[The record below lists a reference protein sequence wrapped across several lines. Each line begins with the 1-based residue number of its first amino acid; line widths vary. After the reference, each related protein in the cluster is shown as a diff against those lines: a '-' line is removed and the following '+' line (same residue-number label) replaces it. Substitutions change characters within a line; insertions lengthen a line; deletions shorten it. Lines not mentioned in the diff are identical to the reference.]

1 MNALSYF
8 MRNEKEPARLIVDL
22 HIHSIYSPDSPVEPR
37 TVLKIAKKKGLNGV
51 AVTDHDTIRGGLAAL
66 KANSDP
72 NFVVIVGSEVET
84 TDKGDIIGLFLTQ
97 EIRSR
102 EASEIIQEI
111 KEQGGVAM
119 WAHPYREGKNLL
131 PSVNIEK
138 IDVIEGF
145 NAKTLESQNMLARAL
160 AERYHKPAA
169 GASDAHAAEEI
180 GNAAT
185 LLDCSSIDGIKE
197 ALLKG
202 KTEVVGFKLSHEHLY
217 DLHLR
222 AQQLA

>member
-1 MNALSYF
+1 
-8 MRNEKEPARLIVDL
+8 LIVDL
-22 HIHSIYSPDSPVEPR
+22 HIHSVYSPDSPVEPR

-51 AVTDHDTIRGGLAAL
+51 AVTDHDTIRGGLEAL
-66 KANSDP
+66 KANTDP

-97 EIRSR
+97 EIQSR
-102 EASEIIQEI
+102 EASEVIKEI

-131 PSVNIEK
+131 SSVVIK
-138 IDVIEGF
+138 QIDVIEGL

-160 AERYHKPAA
+160 AERYRKPVA
-169 GASDAHAAEEI
+169 GVSDAHAAEEI
-180 GNAAT
+180 GNAVT
-185 LLDCSSIDGIKE
+185 LIDGSSVGGIRE

-202 KTEVVGFKLSHEHLY
+202 KTQVIGFKLSHEHLY
-217 DLHLR
+217 DLHLP

>member
-1 MNALSYF
+1 MNTSGHV
-8 MRNEKEPARLIVDL
+8 MRNEKERASLIVDL
-22 HIHSIYSPDSPVEPR
+22 HIHSVYSPDSPVEPR

-51 AVTDHDTIRGGLAAL
+51 AVTDHDTIRGGLEAL
-66 KANSDP
+66 KANTDP

-84 TDKGDIIGLFLTQ
+84 TDKGDIIGLFLTH
-97 EIRSR
+97 EIQSR
-102 EASEIIQEI
+102 EASEVIKEI

-131 PSVNIEK
+131 PNVVK
-138 IDVIEGF
+138 KQIDVIEGL

-160 AERYHKPAA
+160 AERCRKPVA
-169 GASDAHAAEEI
+169 GVSDAHAAEEI

-185 LLDCSSIDGIKE
+185 LIDGSSVDGIRE

-202 KTEVVGFKLSHEHLY
+202 KTQVIGFKLSHEHLY
-217 DLHLR
+217 DLHLP

>member
-1 MNALSYF
+1 M
-8 MRNEKEPARLIVDL
+8 
-22 HIHSIYSPDSPVEPR
+22 
-37 TVLKIAKKKGLNGV
+37 AKKKGLNGV
-51 AVTDHDTIRGGLAAL
+51 AVTDHDTIRGGLEAL

-84 TDKGDIIGLFLTQ
+84 TDKGDIIGLFLSQ
-97 EIRSR
+97 EIQSR
-102 EASEIIQEI
+102 EANEVIEEI

-131 PSVNIEK
+131 PSVLINR

-160 AERYHKPAA
+160 AERCRKPVA

-185 LLDCSSIDGIKE
+185 LIDCSSFDGIRE
-197 ALLKG
+197 ALIKG
-202 KTEVVGFKLSHEHLY
+202 KTQVIGFKLSHEHLY
-217 DLHLR
+217 DLHLP
-222 AQQLA
+222 AQQLI

>member
-1 MNALSYF
+1 MNTF
-8 MRNEKEPARLIVDL
+8 GHVMRNEKERASLIVDL
-22 HIHSIYSPDSPVEPR
+22 HIHSVYSPDSPVEPR

-51 AVTDHDTIRGGLAAL
+51 AVTDHDTIRGGLEAL
-66 KANSDP
+66 KANTDP

-97 EIRSR
+97 EIQSR
-102 EASEIIQEI
+102 EASEVIKEI

-131 PSVNIEK
+131 SSVVIK
-138 IDVIEGF
+138 QIDVIEGL

-160 AERYHKPAA
+160 AERYRKPVA
-169 GASDAHAAEEI
+169 GVSDAHAAEEI
-180 GNAAT
+180 GNAVT
-185 LLDCSSIDGIKE
+185 LIDGSSVGGIRE

-202 KTEVVGFKLSHEHLY
+202 KTQVIGFKLSHEHLY
-217 DLHLR
+217 DLHLP

>member
-1 MNALSYF
+1 M
-8 MRNEKEPARLIVDL
+8 IVDF
-22 HIHSIYSPDSPVEPR
+22 HIHSAYSPDSPVEPR
-37 TVLKIAKKKGLNGV
+37 TVLKMAKKKGLNGV
-51 AVTDHDTIRGGLAAL
+51 AVTDHDTIRGGLEAL

-84 TDKGDIIGLFLTQ
+84 TDKGDIIGLFLSQ
-97 EIRSR
+97 EIQSR
-102 EASEIIQEI
+102 EANEVIEEI

-131 PSVNIEK
+131 PSVLIK
-138 IDVIEGF
+138 RIDVIEGF

-160 AERYHKPAA
+160 AERCRKPVA

-185 LLDCSSIDGIKE
+185 LIDCSSIDGIRE
-197 ALLKG
+197 ALIKG
-202 KTEVVGFKLSHEHLY
+202 KTQVIGFKLSHEHLY
-217 DLHLR
+217 DLHLP
-222 AQQLA
+222 AQQLV

>member
-1 MNALSYF
+1 
-8 MRNEKEPARLIVDL
+8 
-22 HIHSIYSPDSPVEPR
+22 
-37 TVLKIAKKKGLNGV
+37 
-51 AVTDHDTIRGGLAAL
+51 
-66 KANSDP
+66 
-72 NFVVIVGSEVET
+72 
-84 TDKGDIIGLFLTQ
+84 
-97 EIRSR
+97 
-102 EASEIIQEI
+102 
-111 KEQGGVAM
+111 
-119 WAHPYREGKNLL
+119 
-131 PSVNIEK
+131 
-138 IDVIEGF
+138 
-145 NAKTLESQNMLARAL
+145 MLARAL

>member
-1 MNALSYF
+1 MNISGHM
-8 MRNEKEPARLIVDL
+8 MRNEKKRASLIVDL
-22 HIHSIYSPDSPVEPR
+22 HIHSVYSPDSPVEPR
-37 TVLKIAKKKGLNGV
+37 TVLKIAKKKGLDGV
-51 AVTDHDTIRGGLAAL
+51 AVTDHDTIRGGLEAL
-66 KANSDP
+66 KANTDP

-97 EIRSR
+97 EIQSR
-102 EASEIIQEI
+102 EASEVIKEI

-131 PSVNIEK
+131 PSVAIK
-138 IDVIEGF
+138 QIDVIEGL

-160 AERYHKPAA
+160 AERYRKPVA
-169 GASDAHAAEEI
+169 GVSDAHSAEEI

-185 LLDCSSIDGIKE
+185 LIAGSSVDGIRE

-202 KTEVVGFKLSHEHLY
+202 KTQVIGFKLSHEHLY
-217 DLHLR
+217 DLHLP